1 MSHFLHNYNNYDKA
15 EHNDDKQGYDN
26 SLTFSSKTGERTMT
40 KNLPK
45 FNQSAVSTVIG
56 RHWLTTISSNHK
68 SHGSCLKSHT
78 L

>member
-56 RHWLTTISSNHK
+56 RH
-68 SHGSCLKSHT
+68 
-78 L
+78 